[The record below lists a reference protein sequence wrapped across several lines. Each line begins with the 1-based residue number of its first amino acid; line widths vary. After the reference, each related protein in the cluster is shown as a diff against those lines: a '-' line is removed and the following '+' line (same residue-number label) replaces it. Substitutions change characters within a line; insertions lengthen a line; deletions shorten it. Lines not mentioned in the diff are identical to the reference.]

1 MESFQSAISTGLIGL
16 GFLVSLVWAGFLG
29 FEAFKFLTS
38 FI

>member
-1 MESFQSAISTGLIGL
+1 MESFQSAILAGLIGL
-16 GFLVSLVWAGFLG
+16 GLLVSLIWAGFLG